1 MRNNL
6 KFSEKTTK
14 WKALEH
20 PLKESVQLALLQKNH
35 LTEALIYTTYFI
47 YAIYSRP
54 CLTKI
59 ISLPG

>member
-35 LTEALIYTTYFI
+35 LTEALICTTYSFMQFTLI
-47 YAIYSRP
+47 
-54 CLTKI
+54 LV
-59 ISLPG
+59 